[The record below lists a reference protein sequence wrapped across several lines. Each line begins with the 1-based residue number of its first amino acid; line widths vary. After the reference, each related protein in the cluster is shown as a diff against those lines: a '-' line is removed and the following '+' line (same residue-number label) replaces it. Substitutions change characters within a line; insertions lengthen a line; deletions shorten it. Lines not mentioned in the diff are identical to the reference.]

1 MLFVDYAKKGF
12 TEKILKNKKQ
22 ENKQL
27 KNYLNDRA
35 ITELESITTH
45 DLKAYVR
52 VKQKAGYKL
61 SVSFLCL
68 R

>member
-1 MLFVDYAKKGF
+1 MFVDYAKKGI

-27 KNYLNDRA
+27 KNYLNDKRA

-45 DLKAYVR
+45 YLKAYVR
-52 VKQKAGYKL
+52 VK
-61 SVSFLCL
+61 
-68 R
+68 